1 MHAAAEVAPRPLG
14 GESPPAKVRPEARQA
29 EEGEERADDLGFAV
43 LHEVLVG
50 DGVDAGMASRDVEAS
65 QEGAPRPL
73 ERRLVKVPVVDV
85 RFMRRG
91 ARFVYEYDGKRPA
104 RLRENSNFTA
114 PSRRWRGGFPPCGA
128 RRMTCSSF
136 SE

>member
-29 EEGEERADDLGFAV
+29 EEGEERADDLGLAV

-50 DGVDAGMASRDVEAS
+50 DDVDAGMVSRDVEAS

-91 ARFVYEYDGKRPA
+91 SRFVYEYDGNARRA
-104 RLRENSNFTA
+104 CAETQISRRLRVDGVANFHPA
-114 PSRRWRGGFPPCGA
+114 ARGA
-128 RRMTCSSF
+128 
-136 SE
+136 